1 MVEKSN
7 NFGIEIG
14 PKSVLDFFIEI
25 KRRRGPPATIL
36 KIGTPPNIST
46 WSAPIGR

>member
-36 KIGTPPNIST
+36 KNRDPNISA
-46 WSAPIGR
+46 WSAQIGR